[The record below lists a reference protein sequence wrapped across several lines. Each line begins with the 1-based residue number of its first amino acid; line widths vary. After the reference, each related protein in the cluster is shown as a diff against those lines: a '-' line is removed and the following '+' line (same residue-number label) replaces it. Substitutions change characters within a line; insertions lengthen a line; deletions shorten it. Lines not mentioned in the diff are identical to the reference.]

1 MLSLGVLLPLDKRS
15 WGINLKLGFVTC
27 SKADFQGLMQTIE
40 SYKYFQ
46 KHITEIVLVL
56 SDFSENE
63 IRLISKSTVDLPCRF
78 IVSDSMGIYN
88 AMNLGVK
95 EISTDYVVFLNGGD
109 ELVQGDGLL
118 ELFDG
123 IKGYEWGYGA
133 LQVINLPG
141 AKTKIYRSKKYC
153 LLKHRFGIKY
163 VPHPSTMFRRLSIID
178 RNGFDESFS
187 VAADQEMI
195 LRFAIETDPYVVL
208 KPISRFYT
216 GGLSARNDLEI
227 VQDFH
232 KISLKLFG
240 AVFNSELID
249 TFLWTM
255 NLHTR
260 VFLRAII
267 RRFKS
272 RY

>member
-27 SKADFQGLMQTIE
+27 SKADFQGLMQTLE

>member
-1 MLSLGVLLPLDKRS
+1 M
-15 WGINLKLGFVTC
+15 TC
-27 SKADFQGLMQTIE
+27 SKADFHGLMRTLE
-40 SYKYFQ
+40 SYKYFR
-46 KHITEIVLVL
+46 KHIAEIVLVL

-63 IRLISKSTVDLPCRF
+63 LRLISNLAVDLPCRVV
-78 IVSDSMGIYN
+78 VSDSMGIYN

-133 LQVINLPG
+133 LQVMNPSG
-141 AKTKIYRSKKYC
+141 AKTKIYRSKKYS

-163 VPHPSTMFRRLSIID
+163 VPHPSTMFRRHSIID

-187 VAADQEMI
+187 IAADQEMI

-216 GGLSARNDLEI
+216 GGLSTRNDLEI

-240 AVFNSELID
+240 AVFNWELID
-249 TFLWTM
+249 KFLWTM
-255 NLHTR
+255 ILFAR
-260 VFLRAII
+260 VFLRSTI
-267 RRFKS
+267 RSPKTR
-272 RY
+272 

>member
-1 MLSLGVLLPLDKRS
+1 M
-15 WGINLKLGFVTC
+15 TC
-27 SKADFQGLMQTIE
+27 SKADFHGLMRTLE
-40 SYKYFQ
+40 SYKYFR
-46 KHITEIVLVL
+46 KHIAEIVLVL

-63 IRLISKSTVDLPCRF
+63 IGLISKSAVDLPCRV
-78 IVSDSMGIYN
+78 IVSDSMGVYN
-88 AMNLGVK
+88 AMNLGVR
-95 EISTDYVVFLNGGD
+95 ELSTDYVIFLNGGD
-109 ELVQGDGLL
+109 ELVQGDALL
-118 ELFDG
+118 ELLDG

-141 AKTKIYRSKKYC
+141 AKTKIYRSKKYS

-163 VPHPSTMFRRLSIID
+163 VPHPSTMFRRMSIID
-178 RNGFDESFS
+178 KNGFDESFS

-195 LRFAIETDPYVVL
+195 LRFAIETDPYIVL

-249 TFLWTM
+249 RSLWAI
-255 NLHTR
+255 NLYTR

-267 RRFKS
+267 RDPKTR
-272 RY
+272 